1 MMEPMSMFP
10 GINPQSPPPP
20 QPPGPGGPPPDPGSR
35 RGAKVAWVLIALL
48 MSTLVISNQVFGPEA
63 PKPPVREAGQVLP
76 PESGDPFTL
85 STKLTVAL
93 KEAMGMTQ
101 REAEEGMRSLESA
114 ARTAGGTATEQVR
127 LAIAA
132 AELVGPEAGV
142 ERLGRIAAPTGGL
155 LEQDIAALRRAYENE
170 GRVTDAAELQGL
182 VERHGWFGRLAGT
195 HGLAKSDPARE
206 AIFAFLPRLIAAG
219 LLVALVLTVAVV
231 GGIAASITM
240 MVRLSAGEVR
250 PAFVPPAPGGSAYLE
265 TFPFFVLGYLC
276 LHFGFDLYVTLKGSV
291 GPGVPVVQLAMQ
303 WVLVLFPLYAV
314 VFRGVPFQQWRKD
327 VGLHRGAGFWR
338 EVWSG
343 VWGYFAGLPLLAMA
357 IGITFAVILLK
368 GVVER
373 LLNPHGE
380 PEMPYNPIAEL
391 INSGSPGVLVML
403 FVLATV
409 WAPLVEETVMRGC
422 LFRHLRS
429 RLPLV
434 AAAVVSALFF
444 GFMHGY
450 NVLLL
455 LPVITIGFTFALMR
469 EWRGSLIAPITAHFM
484 HNATALTVV
493 LTLLSALKE

>member
-10 GINPQSPPPP
+10 GIASQSNPPP
-20 QPPGPGGPPPDPGSR
+20 QPPGVGGAPPDPGSR
-35 RGAKVAWVLIALL
+35 RGATIAWVLVALL
-48 MSTLVISNQVFGPEA
+48 MSVLVISNQVFGPEA

-76 PESGDPFTL
+76 PESGDPFTM
-85 STKLTVAL
+85 TAKLMLAL
-93 KEAMGMTQ
+93 
-101 REAEEGMRSLESA
+101 REAWGMKPVEAAETVRSLE
-114 ARTAGGTATEQVR
+114 GGTLTPAERVR
-127 LAIAA
+127 MAVVAR
-132 AELVGPEAGV
+132 ELIGLEAGL
-142 ERLGRIAAPTGGL
+142 ERLERIEAEG
-155 LEQDIAALRRAYENE
+155 ALAEDVDTLKRAYERRD
-170 GRVTDAAELQGL
+170 GRVIDAAEQQGL
-182 VERHGWFGRLAGT
+182 AERHGWFGRLAAA
-195 HGLAKSDPARE
+195 HGLAPTDPARQALFE
-206 AIFAFLPRLIAAG
+206 FFPKLALALG
-219 LLVALVLTVAVV
+219 LVVLVLTVAVV

-240 MVRLSAGEVR
+240 LVRLSAGKVR
-250 PAFVPPAPGGSAYLE
+250 PAFVPPAPGGSVYLE

-291 GPGVPVVQLAMQ
+291 GPGVPVVQLGMQ

-314 VFRGVPFQQWRKD
+314 VFRGVPFAQWRKD
-327 VGLHRGAGFWR
+327 VGLHTGAGFWR

-343 VWGYFAGLPLLAMA
+343 VWGYFAGLPLLALA

-368 GVVER
+368 GVFER

-391 INSGSPGVLVML
+391 INSGSPGVVVML

-429 RLPLV
+429 RLGLI